1 MEVEIWREVKAEP
14 SENPA
19 GIEYDE
25 AGSREDNA
33 VKREAATA
41 SGDLNSVAEDDL
53 TGNVHCRI
61 YKLEIIYSMH
71 SENASGG
78 VCVTCIFTCMPGE
91 NYHEHRQLRSLLL
104 CLCDVIRAL
113 SFENYQYLVC

>member
-19 GIEYDE
+19 GIEYE
-25 AGSREDNA
+25 AGSRDDSA

-41 SGDLNSVAEDDL
+41 SGDLNSMAEDDL

-61 YKLEIIYSMH
+61 CKL
-71 SENASGG
+71 
-78 VCVTCIFTCMPGE
+78 
-91 NYHEHRQLRSLLL
+91 
-104 CLCDVIRAL
+104 
-113 SFENYQYLVC
+113 